1 MFLYSSFV
9 IFIHLMF
16 DLCLWPYQL
25 FFLKLFSSSSYLFRI
40 SLYCIIGAARFQ
52 RWIVTCVKC
61 ICILYALQQANI
73 VCKQLQI
80 LDIRYETNIYLV
92 WGTKKG
98 GIHSWENG
106 DLDEDG
112 VSFLSLSL
120 SLSLHYTSFWLIPV
134 LYMYI
139 VEDGL
144 SDKLTKRLALKI
156 NKKGEKK

>member
-9 IFIHLMF
+9 ISIHLMF

-25 FFLKLFSSSSYLFRI
+25 FFQTLVICFGLE
-40 SLYCIIGAARFQ
+40 CIIGAARFR

-80 LDIRYETNIYLV
+80 LDIRYETNIYQV
-92 WGTKKG
+92 QGTKKG

-112 VSFLSLSL
+112 VSFLSPSL
-120 SLSLHYTSFWLIPV
+120 NTIP
-134 LYMYI
+134 LF
-139 VEDGL
+139 GL
-144 SDKLTKRLALKI
+144 SPFCTCTSLRTSSVI
-156 NKKGEKK
+156 I

>member
-9 IFIHLMF
+9 ISIHLMF

-25 FFLKLFSSSSYLFRI
+25 FFYLLFSNSGYLFRI
-40 SLYCIIGAARFQ
+40 SLYCIIGATRFW
-52 RWIVTCVKC
+52 RWILTCVKC

-80 LDIRYETNIYLV
+80 LDIRYKTNISLV
-92 WGTKKG
+92 WRRTKEG

-112 VSFLSLSL
+112 VSFPSLLTLHLFLAYLYSFCTCTSL
-120 SLSLHYTSFWLIPV
+120 RTVSVIT
-134 LYMYI
+134 
-139 VEDGL
+139 
-144 SDKLTKRLALKI
+144 
-156 NKKGEKK
+156 

>member
-9 IFIHLMF
+9 ISIHLF
-16 DLCLWPYQL
+16 FVLCLWPYQL
-25 FFLKLFSSSSYLFRI
+25 FFFFLLFSNSGYLFRI
-40 SLYCIIGAARFQ
+40 SLYCIIGATRFW

-92 WGTKKG
+92 QGTKKG

-106 DLDEDG
+106 DLDEDS

-120 SLSLHYTSFWLIPV
+120 KNTTLLFGLSAPV
-134 LYMYI
+134 LYMYF
-139 VEDGL
+139 V
-144 SDKLTKRLALKI
+144 
-156 NKKGEKK
+156 

>member
-9 IFIHLMF
+9 ISIHLIF
-16 DLCLWPYQL
+16 NLCLWPYQL
-25 FFLKLFSSSSYLFRI
+25 FFLFYFFQTLVICFGLVCIVLYYWCRSVPEIDSYLCKMYMYPVCV
-40 SLYCIIGAARFQ
+40 SL
-52 RWIVTCVKC
+52 
-61 ICILYALQQANI
+61 ANI

-92 WGTKKG
+92 QGTKKG

-106 DLDEDG
+106 DLDEDS

-120 SLSLHYTSFWLIPV
+120 SLNTTPLFGSSAPV

-139 VEDGL
+139 YFV
-144 SDKLTKRLALKI
+144 
-156 NKKGEKK
+156 